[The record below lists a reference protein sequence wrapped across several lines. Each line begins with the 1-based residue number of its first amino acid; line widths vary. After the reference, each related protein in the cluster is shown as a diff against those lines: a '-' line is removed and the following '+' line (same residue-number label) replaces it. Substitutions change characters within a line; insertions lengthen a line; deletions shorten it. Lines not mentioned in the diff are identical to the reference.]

1 MLKSFKTEINP
12 TAEQKIRINK
22 TIGTCRYIYNF
33 YIDYNKALHDKGEK
47 FMTGKSFSVW
57 LNNEYIPNNPDKAW
71 IKEVSSKAIK
81 KSIEDG
87 CTAFTRFFKHQSAF
101 PNFKKKGKSDAKMY
115 FVKNNPNDCKCERHR
130 LNIPTLG
137 WVRIKEKGYIPT
149 TKDGWKI
156 KSGTVSIKAGRYY
169 VSVLVE
175 VPDIKIA
182 NNSNDGIGIDLGL
195 KDLAIVSN
203 GQTYKNINNSAR
215 LRKLEKQLRREQ
227 RGLSRKYENLKE
239 GEATYRNIQ
248 KQKIKVQKLY
258 HKINNIRTD
267 YINKTIAEIV
277 KTKPSYITI
286 EDLNV
291 SGMMKN
297 RHLSKA
303 VASQKFYEFRTR
315 LKAKCHD
322 NGIELRVV
330 DRWYPSSRM
339 CHCCGNIKKDLKLS
353 DRIYRCDCGYIED
366 RDFNASLNLRDAVTY
381 KVA

>member
-22 TIGTCRYIYNF
+22 TIGNF

-203 GQTYKNINNSAR
+203 GQTYKNINKSAR

-239 GEATYRNIQ
+239 GESTYRNIQ

-277 KTKPSYITI
+277 KTKPSYKEQTSFKSCCITEI
-286 EDLNV
+286 L
-291 SGMMKN
+291 
-297 RHLSKA
+297 
-303 VASQKFYEFRTR
+303 
-315 LKAKCHD
+315 
-322 NGIELRVV
+322 
-330 DRWYPSSRM
+330 
-339 CHCCGNIKKDLKLS
+339 
-353 DRIYRCDCGYIED
+353 
-366 RDFNASLNLRDAVTY
+366 
-381 KVA
+381 